1 LIKEILKLFWRAGV
15 KEIKPP
21 MRQIMTED
29 EFSKKTLIGEDE
41 EYQDMSKMV
50 DDFGKAQKQE
60 DIDSIYNT
68 LKNNNK

>member
-1 LIKEILKLFWRAGV
+1 
-15 KEIKPP
+15 

-50 DDFGKAQKQE
+50 DDFGKAQKLE
-60 DIDSIYNT
+60 DIDSIYET